1 MSRSASASSPARRAS
16 TCRVNSPYS
25 AVMER
30 FPQAP
35 FSPWAAAGYLLMALA
50 CCAVVVLYARRKL
63 PLWLAGGLFVALN
76 VVMVPYAQTFGEFK
90 EEFLQSMCLE
100 HGGAEWDAA
109 RGRCVGGSYNL

>member
-1 MSRSASASSPARRAS
+1 MIKKLWRG
-16 TCRVNSPYS
+16 
-25 AVMER
+25 AVLLAAGV
-30 FPQAP
+30 FCLCPFVLFAGYAF

-76 VVMVPYAQTFGEFK
+76 AVMVPYAQTFGEFK